1 MTDFTKGE
9 WSIEH
14 YATFINIEV
23 DGVDIADVNVKGS
36 IWSEKEL
43 ANAAL
48 IAAAPDMYAM
58 LERLQLNVADEIE
71 RDELL
76 KKARGE

>member
-14 YATFINIEV
+14 YATFINIKAN
-23 DGVDIADVNVKGS
+23 DVDIADVNVEGS
-36 IWSEKEL
+36 IYSEEEL
-43 ANAAL
+43 ANAHL
-48 IAAAPDMYAM
+48 IAAAPEMYAM

-76 KKARGE
+76 KKARDE